1 MVTREEA
8 LRILEEENTPPN
20 VIEHCKAVAK
30 KALGIAKK
38 IKEAGH
44 AVNMQLVETG
54 ALLHDI
60 GRSQTHGID
69 HGYMGGVIMRARGL
83 KEYAHICER
92 HIAAGLS
99 KEEAKR
105 FGLPPKEYIPQTIE
119 EKIIADAD
127 NLIAGTHAT
136 QIGEAI
142 QKLRREG
149 VPEDAIKRVSELYH
163 EVEALSFSL

>member
-1 MVTREEA
+1 MTREEA
-8 LRILEEENTPPN
+8 LQILEEENTPQN
-20 VIEHCKAVAK
+20 VIEHCKAVAR
-30 KALGIAKK
+30 KAVAIAKE
-38 IKEAGH
+38 IKAAGH
-44 AVNMQLVETG
+44 DVNLQLVETG

-69 HGYMGGVIMRARGL
+69 HGYMGGVILRARGL

-99 KEEAKR
+99 KAEAKR

-127 NLIAGTHAT
+127 NLTEDTHPI
-136 QIGEAI
+136 QIGEEI
-142 QKLRREG
+142 QKLRDAG
-149 VPEDAIKRVSELYH
+149 VPEEAITRVRELY
-163 EVEALSFSL
+163 EEIEALSSSA